1 MCQLYIKWCRQQQA
15 ENTKKNT
22 PRQLRVG
29 FLISKMT
36 DSIDRN
42 DACMGSQHRK
52 EGRKLIDDM
61 VVGSAKSRTGFGLV

>member
-1 MCQLYIKWCRQQQA
+1 MCQLYIKWCTEQQA
-15 ENTKKNT
+15 ENTKKNI

-29 FLISKMT
+29 FLTGTMT

-52 EGRKLIDDM
+52 EGRKLIDGV
-61 VVGSAKSRTGFGLV
+61 VVGSARSDTGFGLV